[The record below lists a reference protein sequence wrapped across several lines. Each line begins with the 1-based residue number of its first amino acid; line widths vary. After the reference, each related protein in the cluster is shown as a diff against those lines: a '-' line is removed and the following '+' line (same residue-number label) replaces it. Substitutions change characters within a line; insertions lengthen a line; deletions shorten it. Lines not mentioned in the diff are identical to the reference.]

1 MVKKQAVLGLE
12 RAGNQKKA
20 SRRAAGPAV
29 SVVLSHFMF
38 PRRKTALRLIP
49 RMLGDS
55 HAKSFG
61 QSATPLTQLKPL
73 ID

>member
-12 RAGNQKKA
+12 RARNQKKA
-20 SRRAAGPAV
+20 PRQAAGPGV
-29 SVVLSHFMF
+29 NVVLRHFML
-38 PRRKTALRLIP
+38 PRRKAALRMIP
-49 RMLGDS
+49 WMLGDS
-55 HAKSFG
+55 HAKSSG